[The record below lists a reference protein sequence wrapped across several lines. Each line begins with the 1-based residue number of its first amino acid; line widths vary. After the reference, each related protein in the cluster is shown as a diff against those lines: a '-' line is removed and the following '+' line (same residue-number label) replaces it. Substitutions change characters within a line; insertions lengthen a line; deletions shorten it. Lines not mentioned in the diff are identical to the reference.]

1 MSQTISTRA
10 DRATIH
16 ISAAE
21 RLSRLQ
27 GITRAYCRTVGLD
40 EPSVFRAVIAVT
52 ELAHR
57 LFTEKDERGSVELS
71 AVRRGK
77 RVALDIRAE
86 NDAFRGRLPVRASL
100 ELISAAAPRRRA
112 DAAPLSRRH

>member
-1 MSQTISTRA
+1 MSQTSSTRA
-10 DRATIH
+10 DCTTIH
-16 ISAAE
+16 IAAAE

-27 GITRAYCRTVGLD
+27 GITREYCRTVGLD

-77 RVALDIRAE
+77 RVALDIRAA
-86 NDAFRGRLPVRASL
+86 NDAFRGRLPVRESL
-100 ELISAAAPRRRA
+100 EFFPAASPRR
-112 DAAPLSRRH
+112 S